1 MRYLI
6 VVLALLPS
14 LALAQISGKATV
26 VDGDTIEIG
35 GALVR
40 LHGIDAPELAQA
52 CEHLGQPW
60 PCGSEARGVL
70 ERIIASRT
78 VTCRADGRC
87 RIGPE
92 DLNAEMVVTGMALA
106 DPDGG
111 DAYAALEELARVAG
125 RGLWAGRFTAPWD
138 WRAGERLAPATAAER
153 CRIKGDIPAGG
164 RRTYYVPG
172 EPGYEAVEIDAARG
186 ERWFCTEMEAIRAGW
201 WKRR

>member
-6 VVLALLPS
+6 VILGLLPS
-14 LALAQISGKATV
+14 LALAQISGKAV
-26 VDGDTIEIG
+26 VIDGDTIEIG

-40 LHGIDAPELAQA
+40 LHGIDAPELAQS

-70 ERIIASRT
+70 EGIIASRT

-92 DLNAEMVVTGMALA
+92 DLNAEMVATGMALA
-106 DPDGG
+106 EPESGAAHIG
-111 DAYAALEELARVAG
+111 DEEAARAG
-125 RGLWAGRFTAPWD
+125 RRGLWAGRFVPPWD
-138 WRAGERLAPATAAER
+138 WRQGTRLEPASASER

-164 RRTYYVPG
+164 RRTYHVPG
-172 EPGYEAVEIDAARG
+172 EEGYEAVEIDAARR

-201 WKRR
+201 RKRR